1 MAILAALEHRLRN
14 TRMQLPH
21 WRLGDRPRIS
31 HARLR
36 GPVAVASQAVA
47 SRGRDPLR
55 CALEPARPPQ
65 FRVGATRH
73 IGFAASVTVSS
84 PQLAP

>member
-1 MAILAALEHRLRN
+1 MAVLAAPEHKPRN
-14 TRMQLPH
+14 SRMQPPH
-21 WRLGDRPRIS
+21 WRLGDRPRIA

-36 GPVAVASQAVA
+36 GPFAVASQAVA